1 MRIYSDNGG
10 LQPNHLLLPHN
21 PNHREAQSQTH
32 PIQSVHADHAGHISA
47 EEFNGHFTSI
57 DTEVVCQFCNRDK

>member
-1 MRIYSDNGG
+1 MRVYSDNGG
-10 LQPNHLLLPHN
+10 LQPNHLLLPHH

-57 DTEVVCQFCNRDK
+57 DTEVVCRFCNLK